1 LDFPP
6 SDLTADST
14 ATARQPDAIAGPMP
28 ARAGIGLRHPHHRS
42 LLESERCTGWLEAH
56 AENYMSGGWPAHV
69 LDRLRQTYPISLHG
83 VGLSLGGSGPLD
95 IAHLERLRQLSER
108 IEPALISEHV
118 AWTGHEGLYLNDLLP
133 LPWTAEALEI
143 LVAHI
148 DQAQSRLDR
157 TILIENPSSY
167 LAFRHAEM
175 SESEFLVEACR
186 RSGCGLLLDV
196 TNVYVSARNLRF
208 DPVDYLSA
216 IPGERVAEIHLA
228 GHSRCDVDGVELRID
243 DHGSAVAEEVWALY
257 RATVA
262 RIGPRPTLIEWDSE
276 IPSLDVL
283 GSEADK
289 ADAILEDLR
298 RQGTT
303 AERGQDAAA

>member
-1 LDFPP
+1 M
-6 SDLTADST
+6 TAD
-14 ATARQPDAIAGPMP
+14 APRPDAIATPMP
-28 ARAGIGLRHPHHRS
+28 ATAGIGLRHPHHRS

-56 AENYMSGGWPAHV
+56 AENHMSGGWAGHV

-83 VGLSLGGSGPLD
+83 VGLSLGGAGALD
-95 IAHLERLRQLSER
+95 SAHLERLRQLAER

-118 AWTGHEGLYLNDLLP
+118 AWCGHDGLYLNDLLP
-133 LPWTAEALEI
+133 LPWTAEALDT

-148 DQAQSRLDR
+148 DQAQSRLGR

-175 SESEFLVEACR
+175 SESEFLAEACR
-186 RSGCGLLLDV
+186 RSGCGLLLDIN
-196 TNVYVSARNLRF
+196 NVYVSARNLGF
-208 DPVDYLSA
+208 DPSAYLSA
-216 IPGERVAEIHLA
+216 IPGELVAEIHLA

-243 DHGSAVAEEVWALY
+243 DHGSAVAPEVWALY

-276 IPSLDVL
+276 IPSLGVL
-283 GSEADK
+283 KAEADK
-289 ADAILEDLR
+289 ADDILKEFH

-303 AERGQDAAA
+303 GERGRDAAA